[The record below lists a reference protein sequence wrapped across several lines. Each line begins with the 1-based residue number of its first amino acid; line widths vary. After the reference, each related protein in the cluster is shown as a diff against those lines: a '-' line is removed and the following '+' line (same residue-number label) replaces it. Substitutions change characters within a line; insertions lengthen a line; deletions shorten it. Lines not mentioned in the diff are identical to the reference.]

1 MAFRLAKGTSPWFYV
16 AWAAVAAVAALAYL
30 HSPWWLVLLV
40 PLVVLALIMLNFFRD
55 PERTPSGEG
64 LLAPADGVVQSID
77 EWEDGRTRVATFMNP
92 FDVHVNRAPLPGR
105 VAGVEHVS
113 GGFIPAFDKESHLN
127 ERVVW
132 HFDTEVGD
140 LEVIQIAG
148 ALARRIVPY
157 LEAGAKVARGDR
169 IGIIRLGSRVD
180 VYLPA
185 GIVPAVTV
193 GERMVAGETVLARLP
208 GA

>member
-92 FDVHVNRAPLPGR
+92 FDVHVNRAPLAGR
-105 VAGVEHVS
+105 VTSVTHLE
-113 GGFIPAFDKESHLN
+113 GGFIPAFDKESERN

-132 HFDTEVGD
+132 LFETELGE
-140 LEVIQIAG
+140 LEVVQIAG
-148 ALARRIVPY
+148 TLARRIVPY
-157 LEAGAKVARGDR
+157 LEAGAKVAKGDR

-180 VYLPA
+180 VYLPP
-185 GIVPAVTV
+185 GVEPAVSV
-193 GERMVAGETVLARLP
+193 GDKMVAGESVLARI
-208 GA
+208 